1 MSDSE
6 DDFMSDKFLVDVP
19 PPEPLNYSARRAKES
34 LKSQRLGQAKNQ
46 LKLKDLEEQ
55 RRKEGLETSLFERFG
70 DDRGN
75 SNDKETAEE
84 AGKGGNK
91 AIEMMMKMGWKVGQG
106 LGKKRPPS
114 PPSRPAPSS
123 RGGIGNKRL
132 RLDDE
137 HESEDGKNGQGHQ
150 GGLKDERERERES
163 THLRTE
169 PIRISLW
176 TRRKGLSAGSPSPPP
191 LPLNTAN
198 RNPDALDSAKMEQLG
213 RATEGFRDRQRVE
226 WAEKERERKGK
237 KAKELLVE
245 MDQEKGVNFHPLHV
259 LPFDPLSTLPRP
271 LLKLIYPS
279 QLDLLSPS
287 PSGSPASSPSRS
299 LPKLSTYGKEENIS
313 AAEKLRE
320 QLRRDMLTDLD
331 LGIGQ
336 SGGEGE
342 EEEEGVVRF
351 GVEDSRV
358 ERPRRELERER
369 EGGEQEHKEK
379 VDYKDVNWEEM
390 VPGTKRVLSMD
401 PATYLTF
408 IVDQLR
414 HEHLFCFWCA
424 YKYKSYE
431 EMEEPGGCPG
441 EEEDDH

>member
-6 DDFMSDKFLVDVP
+6 DDFMSDKFLVDAP

-55 RRKEGLETSLFERFG
+55 RRKEGLETSLFERFE

-75 SNDKETAEE
+75 SKDKETAEE

-106 LGKKRPPS
+106 LGKKRSPS
-114 PPSRPAPSS
+114 PPSRPSSSS
-123 RGGIGNKRL
+123 RGGIGSKRL

-137 HESEDGKNGQGHQ
+137 HESDDEKNGQGHQ

-163 THLRTE
+163 TGPRTE

-176 TRRKGLSAGSPSPPP
+176 TRRKGLSARSPSPPP

-198 RNPDALDSAKMEQLG
+198 RNPDVLDNAKMEQLG

-237 KAKELLVE
+237 KARELLVE
-245 MDQEKGVNFHPLHV
+245 MDREKGFNFHPLHV
-259 LPFDPLSTLPRP
+259 LPFDPLGTLPRP

-320 QLRRDMLTDLD
+320 QLKRDMFTDLD

-358 ERPRRELERER
+358 ERLRRERER
-369 EGGEQEHKEK
+369 EGEGGEREHKEE
-379 VDYKDVNWEEM
+379 VDYKDMNWEEM

-408 IVDQLR
+408 TVDQLR

-431 EMEEPGGCPG
+431 EMEGPGGCPG

>member
-6 DDFMSDKFLVDVP
+6 DDFMSDKFLVDAP

-34 LKSQRLGQAKNQ
+34 LKSQRSGQAKNQ

-55 RRKEGLETSLFERFG
+55 RRREGLETSLFERFG
-70 DDRGN
+70 DDRGKGG
-75 SNDKETAEE
+75 DKEEAREAE
-84 AGKGGNK
+84 KGGNK
-91 AIEMMMKMGWKVGQG
+91 AMEMMMKMGWKVGQG
-106 LGKKRPPS
+106 LGKKRSPS
-114 PPSRPAPSS
+114 PPLHLASSS
-123 RGGIGNKRL
+123 RGGIGSKRP
-132 RLDDE
+132 RLDD
-137 HESEDGKNGQGHQ
+137 GQEENENGHQ
-150 GGLKDERERERES
+150 ESLEREREREP
-163 THLRTE
+163 TRPRNE

-176 TRRKGLSAGSPSPPP
+176 ARRKGLSARSPSPPP

-198 RNPDALDSAKMEQLG
+198 RNPDALDTAKMEQLG

-237 KAKELLVE
+237 KARELLVE
-245 MDQEKGVNFHPLHV
+245 MDREKGVKFHPLHV
-259 LPFDPLSTLPRP
+259 LPSDPLGTLPRP

-287 PSGSPASSPSRS
+287 PSSSPSRS
-299 LPKLSTYGKEENIS
+299 LPKLSSFGKEENIS
-313 AAEKLRE
+313 AAERLRE
-320 QLRRDMLTDLD
+320 QMRRDMLTDLD
-331 LGIGQ
+331 LGADR
-336 SGGEGE
+336 GE
-342 EEEEGVVRF
+342 EDEEGVLRF
-351 GVEDSRV
+351 GVEESRV
-358 ERPRRELERER
+358 ERLRREG
-369 EGGEQEHKEK
+369 EGEGEQHEHKEE
-379 VDYKDVNWEEM
+379 VDYKDVDWEEM

-408 IVDQLR
+408 TVDQLR

-431 EMEEPGGCPG
+431 EMEGPGGCPG

>member
-6 DDFMSDKFLVDVP
+6 DDFMSDKFLVDAP

-70 DDRGN
+70 NDRGN
-75 SNDKETAEE
+75 SKDKGTAEE

-91 AIEMMMKMGWKVGQG
+91 AMEMMMKMGWKVGQG
-106 LGKKRPPS
+106 LGKKRSPS
-114 PPSRPAPSS
+114 PPSLPAFCS
-123 RGGIGNKRL
+123 RGGIGSKRL
-132 RLDDE
+132 RLDDG
-137 HESEDGKNGQGHQ
+137 HETEDEENGQGHQ
-150 GGLKDERERERES
+150 GGLKEGREREEES
-163 THLRTE
+163 THPRTE

-176 TRRKGLSAGSPSPPP
+176 TRRKGLSARSPSPPP

-198 RNPDALDSAKMEQLG
+198 RNPDALDSTKMEQLG
-213 RATEGFRDRQRVE
+213 RATAGFRDRQRVE

-237 KAKELLVE
+237 KARELLVE
-245 MDQEKGVNFHPLHV
+245 MDREKGAN
-259 LPFDPLSTLPRP
+259 
-271 LLKLIYPS
+271 
-279 QLDLLSPS
+279 LDLLSPS
-287 PSGSPASSPSRS
+287 PSGSPASSPSPS
-299 LPKLSTYGKEENIS
+299 LPELSTYGKEENIS
-313 AAEKLRE
+313 VAEKLRE

-331 LGIGQ
+331 LGVGR

-358 ERPRRELERER
+358 ERLRRERER
-369 EGGEQEHKEK
+369 EGEGGEQGHKEE

-390 VPGTKRVLSMD
+390 IPGTKRVLSMD
-401 PATYLTF
+401 STNFDMNISFAFGVRTSISRMKRWRGLEGVRERRKMITEYP
-408 IVDQLR
+408 D
-414 HEHLFCFWCA
+414 
-424 YKYKSYE
+424 
-431 EMEEPGGCPG
+431 G
-441 EEEDDH
+441 